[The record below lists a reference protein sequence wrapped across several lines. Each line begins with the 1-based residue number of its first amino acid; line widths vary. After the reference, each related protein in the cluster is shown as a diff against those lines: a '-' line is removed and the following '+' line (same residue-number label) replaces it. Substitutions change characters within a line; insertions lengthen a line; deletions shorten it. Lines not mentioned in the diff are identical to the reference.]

1 MWTSAKDWSRV
12 RGRGV
17 KSVRMTIY
25 VARLL
30 ETSQEQF
37 ITDIR
42 AVLGSQNF
50 IMTRKTLSTTEGNRF
65 PSSITGWLDRT

>member
-1 MWTSAKDWSRV
+1 MWTSAKNWS

-17 KSVRMTIY
+17 KSVRMIIY

-42 AVLGSQNF
+42 AILGSQNF
-50 IMTRKTLSTTEGNRF
+50 IMTRKTLSTTGRVSFIDNGMVG
-65 PSSITGWLDRT
+65 PDVA